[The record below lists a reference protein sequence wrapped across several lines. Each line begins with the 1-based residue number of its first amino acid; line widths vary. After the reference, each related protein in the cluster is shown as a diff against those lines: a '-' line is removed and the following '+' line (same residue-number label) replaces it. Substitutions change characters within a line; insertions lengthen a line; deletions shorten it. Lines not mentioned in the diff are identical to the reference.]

1 MEEAR
6 CCAILDEAIEE
17 LLTQVAKK
25 EVKLQDQRIQR
36 DQKKKKKVEHVERLP
51 DGAPGE
57 SCAGCLEIE
66 ERYLRLE
73 AVSHREEKVWQR
85 ERELL
90 EGEARLKDRE
100 IAHLTDVADE
110 YKGLYESLYESNSQL
125 VASMEAPPVAEPAAD
140 SRELNEYGDVGAR

>member
-17 LLTQVAKK
+17 LLTEVVKK
-25 EVKLQDQRIQR
+25 EVKLQDQRIRR
-36 DQKKKKKVEHVERLP
+36 DQKKKVDVERLP
-51 DGAPGE
+51 DAPGE

-66 ERYLRLE
+66 ERYLRLK

-90 EGEARLKDRE
+90 EGEARLKDKE
-100 IAHLTDVADE
+100 IAHLTDVAAT
-110 YKGLYESLYESNSQL
+110 YKSHYEALKEINSQL
-125 VASMEAPPVAEPAAD
+125 AASMLAPPVAEPAAP

>member
-17 LLTQVAKK
+17 LLTEVVKK
-25 EVKLQDQRIQR
+25 EVKLQDQRIRR
-36 DQKKKKKVEHVERLP
+36 DQKRKVDVERLP
-51 DGAPGE
+51 DAPGE
-57 SCAGCLEIE
+57 SCAGCSELMEDA
-66 ERYLRLE
+66 LRWQ
-73 AVSHREEKVWQR
+73 AIWHREEKVWQR

-90 EGEARLKDRE
+90 EGEARLKDE
-100 IAHLTDVADE
+100 QIAHLTNVVDD

>member
-25 EVKLQDQRIQR
+25 EVKLQDQRIRR
-36 DQKKKKKVEHVERLP
+36 DQKRKVDVERLP
-51 DGAPGE
+51 DAPAE

-90 EGEARLKDRE
+90 KWEARLKDE
-100 IAHLTDVADE
+100 QIAHLTNVVDD
-110 YKGLYESLYESNSQL
+110 YKDLYESLYESNSEL
-125 VASMEAPPVAEPAAD
+125 VASMEAPPVAEPAAP

>member
-6 CCAILDEAIEE
+6 CCAILLDEAIEE
-17 LLTQVAKK
+17 LLTEVVKK
-25 EVKLQDQRIQR
+25 EVKLQDQRIRR
-36 DQKKKKKVEHVERLP
+36 DQKKKVDVERLP
-51 DGAPGE
+51 DAPGE

-90 EGEARLKDRE
+90 EGEARLKDERLLRGPRPLSE
-100 IAHLTDVADE
+100 GINKCVA
-110 YKGLYESLYESNSQL
+110 
-125 VASMEAPPVAEPAAD
+125 AAC
-140 SRELNEYGDVGAR
+140 VGEGIFRVLR

>member
-17 LLTQVAKK
+17 LLTEVVKK
-25 EVKLQDQRIQR
+25 EVKLQDQRIRR
-36 DQKKKKKVEHVERLP
+36 DQKRKVDVERLP
-51 DGAPGE
+51 DAPGE
-57 SCAGCLEIE
+57 SCAGCLEKE
-66 ERYLRLE
+66 DHYLRLK

-90 EGEARLKDRE
+90 EDKLRLKGRE
-100 IAHLTDVADE
+100 IAHLTDVAAT
-110 YKGLYESLYESNSQL
+110 YKASYEALKEINSQL
-125 VASMEAPPVAEPAAD
+125 AASMLAPPVAEPAAP

>member
-1 MEEAR
+1 MYPLYVEAAFR
-6 CCAILDEAIEE
+6 NRGSPCSL
-17 LLTQVAKK
+17 
-25 EVKLQDQRIQR
+25 
-36 DQKKKKKVEHVERLP
+36 
-51 DGAPGE
+51 
-57 SCAGCLEIE
+57 GC
-66 ERYLRLE
+66 R
-73 AVSHREEKVWQR
+73 VSHREEKVWQR

>member
-17 LLTQVAKK
+17 LLTEVVKK
-25 EVKLQDQRIQR
+25 EVKLQDQRIRR
-36 DQKKKKKVEHVERLP
+36 DQKKKVDVERLP
-51 DGAPGE
+51 DAPAE